1 MKPRI
6 MIVDDEE
13 NQRTILSG
21 FLQKSGYDATAF
33 ENAKSAL
40 NTLEKKSF
48 DLIISDMKMGEIS
61 GEEFLEKVKKQNP
74 IIPFIMIT
82 AFGNVDHAVRIMQK
96 GATDYISKPVNLK
109 ELLIK
114 IEKAIEMKFVVEEN
128 ITLRNEIVETHLS
141 ETIITKSKKMMEI
154 LSLAGRAART
164 DVPVLILGESGTGKE
179 LLARTIHCSSPRKEK
194 PFVPVN
200 CASLN
205 SGLLESE
212 LFGHEKGAFTGANAK
227 RKGRFEMSEK
237 GTLFLDEVG
246 DIPSETQVKL
256 LRVLQ
261 EKEIERVG
269 GSERIKVDFRLVCAT
284 NKNLDKLVEENRFR
298 EDLLY
303 RINVLTLT
311 LPPLRERKEDLPM
324 LIDHFLKVFANQYGI
339 NVKGFSANAMSK
351 LLNYHYPGNIRELK
365 NIIQRAV
372 VLARGE
378 TITQLLFDKEEGD
391 GNSFSRPET
400 IFNKPLNQAVEELE
414 KTMILQALEESNFV
428 QVKAAEKLGLTE
440 RNLRYKMDKYGL
452 KNIKN
457 S

>member
-21 FLQKSGYDATAF
+21 FLNKSGYETTAF
-33 ENAKSAL
+33 ENAKLAL
-40 NTLEKKSF
+40 NALEKNTF

-61 GEEFLEKVKKQNP
+61 GEEFLEKVKKLNP

-82 AFGNVDHAVRIMQK
+82 AFGNIDHAVKIMQK

-179 LLARTIHCSSPRKEK
+179 LLARTIHSSSPRKDK

-205 SGLLESE
+205 PSLLESE
-212 LFGHEKGAFTGANAK
+212 LFGHEKGAFTGASTR
-227 RKGRFEMSEK
+227 RKGRFEMAEK

-246 DIPSETQVKL
+246 DIPPETQVKL

-261 EKEIERVG
+261 EREIERVG
-269 GSERIKVDFRLVCAT
+269 GNERIKVDFRLVCAT
-284 NKNLDKLVEENRFR
+284 NKDLDKLVKENTFR

-324 LIDHFLKVFANQYGI
+324 LIEHFLKVFANQYGI

-378 TITQLLFDKEEGD
+378 TITELLFDKEVKEE
-391 GNSFSRPET
+391 NN
-400 IFNKPLNQAVEELE
+400 FNPNEITLEKPLNQAVEELE
-414 KTMILQALEESNFV
+414 RTMILKALEESNFV

-452 KNIKN
+452 KNTKN
-457 S
+457 

>member
-13 NQRTILSG
+13 NQRTILAG
-21 FLQKSGYDATAF
+21 FLTKSGYEAHTFNGAI
-33 ENAKSAL
+33 KAL
-40 NTLEKKSF
+40 ASLEKKTF
-48 DLIISDMKMGEIS
+48 DLIISDMKMGKIS

-82 AFGNVDHAVRIMQK
+82 AFGNVDHAVNIMQK

-114 IEKAIEMKFVVEEN
+114 IEKAIEMKLVVEEN
-128 ITLRNEIVETHLS
+128 ITLRSEIVESHLS

-179 LLARTIHCSSPRKEK
+179 LLAQTIHSSSPRKEK

-205 SGLLESE
+205 PGLLESE
-212 LFGHEKGAFTGANAK
+212 LFGHEKGAFTGAATA
-227 RKGRFEMSEK
+227 RKGRFEMAEK

-246 DIPSETQVKL
+246 DVPMETQVKL

-261 EKEIERVG
+261 EREIERVG
-269 GSERIKVDFRLVCAT
+269 GSERKKVDFRLVCAT
-284 NKNLDKLVEENRFR
+284 NKDLTKLIEEEKFR

-303 RINVLTLT
+303 RLNVLTLT
-311 LPPLRERKEDLPM
+311 LPALRERKEDLPM
-324 LIDHFLKVFANQYGI
+324 LIEHFLKVFSKQYGI
-339 NVKGFSANAMSK
+339 VVTGFSSDAMSK
-351 LLNYHYPGNIRELK
+351 LLSYDYPGNIRELK

-378 TITQLLFDKEEGD
+378 VITELMFDGKEPEKNQATGEISLD
-391 GNSFSRPET
+391 KSLTETVET
-400 IFNKPLNQAVEELE
+400 IE
-414 KTMILQALEESNFV
+414 KTMILKALEESNFV

-440 RNLRYKMDKYGL
+440 RNLRYKIEKYGL
-452 KNIKN
+452 KKKGD
-457 S
+457 